1 MTPDNKC
8 AHKKQYCI
16 QYMCST
22 AFVDRDN
29 LLLNPEKLAVQFCRM
44 WIHSGMA
51 RELHTKVANTISH
64 VQTTVHVCN
73 SQIVK
78 KSIHRRDV

>member
-1 MTPDNKC
+1 
-8 AHKKQYCI
+8 
-16 QYMCST
+16 MCST

-44 WIHSGMA
+44 WIHSGMVGV
-51 RELHTKVANTISH
+51 LHTNVANTISH

-78 KSIHRRDV
+78 KSIHQRDV